1 MSNEWTPTLLGDVA
15 TRYVES
21 VRVDPNAMYTSLGV
35 KWYGEGVFA
44 REPRAGSA
52 IRASKVFRVR
62 AGQFIYNRMFV
73 TEGSF
78 GLVPAAL
85 SDGVVSN
92 EFPAY
97 DIDRTRLLPEWLRLK
112 FQDPAVVDVV
122 ANQAKGTTKSRRRW
136 KEDQFESF
144 SVNLPPVPTQRRI
157 VDLFSRLDSVLELTE
172 EEVAAAQK
180 VISVVREDRFRP
192 SENWRQTMIGDELVR
207 VSRPVVVN
215 PSAEYAEIG
224 LRSHGRGAF
233 LKDSLS
239 GEALGKKR
247 VFFVEPGDL
256 CFNIVFA
263 WEGAVSVLGPEVVG
277 RIASHRFPTFKGAES
292 WTVAWFDEFFKTHRG
307 RQLLVDHSP
316 GGAGRNKTLAVAR
329 LMEQTVSV
337 PTETRALEALEVL
350 KALDDAA
357 RAAQEYALRL
367 KGLRVQL
374 LRVLM
379 SGEREIPAAYDVL
392 LSNEGSGTPVEGAY
406 ARA

>member
-1 MSNEWTPTLLGDVA
+1 MTNEWTPTPLSEVA
-15 TRYVES
+15 TRYIES
-21 VRVDPNAMYTSLGV
+21 VRVDPDAMYTSLGV

-52 IRASKVFRVR
+52 IRASKVFRVQ

-78 GLVPAAL
+78 GLVPEAL

-92 EFPAY
+92 EFPTY
-97 DIDRTRLLPEWLRLK
+97 DVDRTRLLPEWLRLK

-144 SVNLPPVPTQRRI
+144 VVNLPPVPTQRRI
-157 VDLFSRLDSVLELTE
+157 VDLFSRLDRVLQLTE
-172 EEVAAAQK
+172 EEGAAARQA
-180 VISVVREDRFRP
+180 VSALREHRLKP
-192 SENWRQTMIGDELVR
+192 SEDWRETTIGEELIR
-207 VSRPVVVN
+207 ESRPVVVD
-215 PSAEYAEIG
+215 PSAEYSEIG

-263 WEGAVSVLGPEVVG
+263 WEGAVAVLGPEVAG
-277 RIASHRFPTFKGAES
+277 RIASHRFPTFKGAEV
-292 WTVAWFDEFFKTHRG
+292 WTAAWFDEFFRTRRG

-316 GGAGRNKTLAVAR
+316 GGAGRNKTLAVGR
-329 LMEQTVSV
+329 LMEQVVSV
-337 PTETRALEALEVL
+337 PTEAQAVESLEVL
-350 KALDDAA
+350 KAIDDAA
-357 RAAQEYALRL
+357 RAAQDYTLRL
-367 KGLRVQL
+367 KGLRAQL

-379 SGEREIPAAYDVL
+379 SGEHKIPAGYDVL
-392 LSNEGSGTPVEGAY
+392 LSDEGSEAPVEGAY